1 MAVLAVR
8 SVLIIIH
15 SLRLGEVAV
24 AIKEVVVLPSPP
36 QLPSPTRRVFGL
48 RSRFGACIREPS
60 ENRSRAC
67 VPYRDGVKHPE

>member
-1 MAVLAVR
+1 MIMAVLAVR

-36 QLPSPTRRVFGL
+36 PNPPLPRGGCLVFGL
-48 RSRFGACIREPS
+48 VLAHVFASQARIVLGPVFHIET
-60 ENRSRAC
+60 
-67 VPYRDGVKHPE
+67 V

>member
-1 MAVLAVR
+1 MIMAVLAVR

-36 QLPSPTRRVFGL
+36 NPPLPRGGCLVFGL
-48 RSRFGACIREPS
+48 VLAHVFASQARIVLGPVFHIET
-60 ENRSRAC
+60 
-67 VPYRDGVKHPE
+67 V